1 MELDADLI
9 ILDDDTARQT
19 AIMKGL
25 NVIGTLAILR
35 QAKEKDLIPALKPI
49 LDALRSVRFYIGDEY
64 DEILRD
70 VGEL

>member
-1 MELDADLI
+1 MIQFLPSP
-9 ILDDDTARQT
+9 
-19 AIMKGL
+19 
-25 NVIGTLAILR
+25 ILR
-35 QAKEKDLIPALKPI
+35 DINFKVWVSRHNDFAQFLFACPALKPI